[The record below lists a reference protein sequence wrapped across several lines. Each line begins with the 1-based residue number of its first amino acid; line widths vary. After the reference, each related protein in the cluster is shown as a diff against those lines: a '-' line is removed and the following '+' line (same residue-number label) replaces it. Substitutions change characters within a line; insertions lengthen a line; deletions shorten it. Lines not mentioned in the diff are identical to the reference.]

1 MPRPRGRPRK
11 YDPDT
16 ALEAALRLFWRNGY
30 SATSLADLAAAT
42 RMNRPSLYAAFGD
55 KEALY
60 LKALERF
67 AARAEARY
75 AAALAPR
82 GTGDDVG
89 CQLARYFD
97 VAVELYSA
105 EGRDGASG
113 CMVLSTAPA
122 ESTCKASRELASA
135 TVAAIDGQLLHA
147 LEGGARARRA
157 SPRDRPPHPGR
168 RARRGAALAFAASA
182 LRPARR
188 RARRARPGRLG
199 PRRAAPGDVTG
210 PPVLFVDFR
219 PVTRGAWRG
228 TRARV
233 RRARARRCC
242 EAVFCPTSAKAMPTP
257 GKLRGRSALQLA
269 EEALSGKGGGRL
281 GQAS

>member
-30 SATSLADLAAAT
+30 TATSLDDLAAAM

-89 CQLARYFD
+89 RQLARYFD

-122 ESTCKASRELASA
+122 ESTCEASRELASA
-135 TVAAIDGQLLHA
+135 TVAAIDGQLLRA
-147 LEGGARARRA
+147 LEGARERGEL
-157 SPRDRPPHPGR
+157 RPGTNLPTL
-168 RARRGAALAFAASA
+168 AAALAAVLHS
-182 LRPARR
+182 LSL
-188 RARRARPGRLG
+188 RARCG
-199 PRRAAPGDVTG
+199 
-210 PPVLFVDFR
+210 R
-219 PVTRGAWRG
+219 PVAEL
-228 TRARV
+228 AAL
-233 RRARARRCC
+233 ARAGSTLVEPHR
-242 EAVFCPTSAKAMPTP
+242 AT
-257 GKLRGRSALQLA
+257 
-269 EEALSGKGGGRL
+269 
-281 GQAS
+281 